1 MSEESVF
8 ASYNNQLL
16 KDFNI
21 FALNKSDILNNK
33 LCSYINENISSY
45 SSDISLSDCA
55 QGIMQLMPTTA
66 ESLGVEDPFDAR
78 QNITGGAPDRQ
89 LQELKWHT
97 QSLWMELTRQLF
109 AEVSF
114 V

>member
-1 MSEESVF
+1 MQVT
-8 ASYNNQLL
+8 NNQLL

-55 QGIMQLMPTTA
+55 FNTFSYMTDNEGTMVSRSRLLRLWNMECIAMCLIKNN
-66 ESLGVEDPFDAR
+66 SLF
-78 QNITGGAPDRQ
+78 
-89 LQELKWHT
+89 
-97 QSLWMELTRQLF
+97 
-109 AEVSF
+109 
-114 V
+114 

>member
-45 SSDISLSDCA
+45 SSDISLSGTSVENVTEAAGNTVETPQTGDMTHIYWA
-55 QGIMQLMPTTA
+55 GYLLVLSLMGIGFTILMA
-66 ESLGVEDPFDAR
+66 GK
-78 QNITGGAPDRQ
+78 
-89 LQELKWHT
+89 LKKE
-97 QSLWMELTRQLF
+97 Q
-109 AEVSF
+109 
-114 V
+114 